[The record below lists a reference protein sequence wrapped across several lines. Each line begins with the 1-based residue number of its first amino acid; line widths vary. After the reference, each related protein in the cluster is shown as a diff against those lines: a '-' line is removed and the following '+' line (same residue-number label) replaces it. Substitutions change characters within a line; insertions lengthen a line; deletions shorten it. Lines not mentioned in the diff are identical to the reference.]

1 MREAAVSHVDTR
13 SELPMPKDG
22 ERYLEYQRSLMN
34 LHRATGLPPSVK
46 VLNGEITK
54 AGDLAV
60 AGGAYSDVWKGKWLG
75 EEEVIFWVRLPE
87 KFVNSPY

>member
-1 MREAAVSHVDTR
+1 MREAAVLHT
-13 SELPMPKDG
+13 ELPIPKDG
-22 ERYLEYQRSLMN
+22 ERYLEYQRSLIN
-34 LHRATGLPPSVK
+34 LHRITGLPPSVK

-75 EEEVIFWVRLPE
+75 EEEVISFDQTPI
-87 KFVNSPY
+87 